1 MNELVNELSCVLNIF
16 WEIFNQLWTMA
27 FWKCIR
33 NCKATERNGCFHI
46 LVTVKPQLILNN
58 SIFLLSPLPQVTKFK
73 FKLNINL
80 GIYYLTGTKPHFVK
94 VINEHPSSKGTP
106 YCKRKHCKH
115 QREYKENN
123 ISIWLSDAVLETSK
137 CQYLTWT
144 ILFKI
149 QSGMKILLLQ
159 RCRGGRTYFT
169 SSIEF
174 FSSPAWIN
182 YLSESK

>member
-1 MNELVNELSCVLNIF
+1 MNYHVSLIF
-16 WEIFNQLWTMA
+16 SGKL
-27 FWKCIR
+27 
-33 NCKATERNGCFHI
+33 ATNYEQWLFGNVSETVKQQRNGCFHI

-58 SIFLLSPLPQVTKFK
+58 SIFLLFPLPQVTKFK

-115 QREYKENN
+115 QQEYKANN
-123 ISIWLSDAVLETSK
+123 ISIFLSDAVLETSK

-149 QSGMKILLLQ
+149 QSGMKILLL
-159 RCRGGRTYFT
+159 
-169 SSIEF
+169 
-174 FSSPAWIN
+174 
-182 YLSESK
+182 

>member
-1 MNELVNELSCVLNIF
+1 MNYHVSLIF
-16 WEIFNQLWTMA
+16 SGKL
-27 FWKCIR
+27 
-33 NCKATERNGCFHI
+33 ATNYEQWLFGNVSETVKQQRNGCFHI

-58 SIFLLSPLPQVTKFK
+58 SIFLLFPLPQVTKFK

-106 YCKRKHCKH
+106 YCKRKHCKQ
-115 QREYKENN
+115 QREYKANN
-123 ISIWLSDAVLETSK
+123 ISILLSDAVLETSK

-149 QSGMKILLLQ
+149 QSGMKILLL
-159 RCRGGRTYFT
+159 
-169 SSIEF
+169 
-174 FSSPAWIN
+174 
-182 YLSESK
+182 